1 MENKIRKIKGGYT
14 LVEMLFY
21 IALFSVLA
29 LAIIA
34 SLISMTKA
42 FRVTTAQADLVQSS
56 AVMERISREIRQAY
70 EIISISANDLKLNA
84 KDESDNN
91 KTVEFLLF
99 GSNLQLIENNVFTGD
114 LNSSN
119 IQITA
124 LSFTEITTPAGKA
137 VKASLSV
144 KSVRDATGRIENFYN
159 TVVLRGDY

>member
-21 IALFSVLA
+21 IALFSVLS

-70 EIISISANDLKLNA
+70 EIISISANDLK
-84 KDESDNN
+84 
-91 KTVEFLLF
+91 
-99 GSNLQLIENNVFTGD
+99 LIENNVFTGD

>member
-84 KDESDNN
+84 KDE
-91 KTVEFLLF
+91 
-99 GSNLQLIENNVFTGD
+99 
-114 LNSSN
+114 
-119 IQITA
+119 
-124 LSFTEITTPAGKA
+124 
-137 VKASLSV
+137 
-144 KSVRDATGRIENFYN
+144 
-159 TVVLRGDY
+159 